1 MLLFIYAPILVM
13 MAMAFNESSLYE
25 LPFRF
30 TLVWFEKLSHNSIL
44 LTAGKNSL
52 LIAATNTIVATALG
66 TMAALAFARYRFRGK
81 FILRMLLYVPITI
94 PWLILATA
102 MLVFFFWVGIGRGVH
117 AILLAHIALSLPY
130 VVVIV
135 GARLAS
141 FGAEFEE
148 AAATLGATPWQVF
161 WRVSAPMLAPGLL
174 AAALFAFGIS
184 FDQFATSYFL
194 SAPGTT
200 TLPVVIYTAI
210 RKGFTPEINAIST
223 LVILVSMGLLITVA
237 RLYRFSVVGDHE
249 RYRNRGSDQAL
260 RLGRSRQECFAVVS
274 RWRVLRPSWPERER

>member
-1 MLLFIYAPILVM
+1 MSGRGVVRLCLFLVLLFIYAPILVM
-13 MAMAFNESSLYE
+13 MAMAFNASGLYE

-30 TLVWFEKLSHNSIL
+30 TLVWFEKLVGNSVL
-44 LTAGKNSL
+44 LTAGKNSV
-52 LIAATNTIVATALG
+52 LIAATTTIAATPLG

-81 FILRMLLYVPITI
+81 PLLRILLYVPITI

-102 MLVFFFWVGIGRGVH
+102 MLVFFFWTGIGRGLH

-130 VVVIV
+130 VIVIV

-141 FGAEFEE
+141 FGAELEE
-148 AAATLGATPWQVF
+148 AAASLGATPWQVF
-161 WRVSAPMLAPGLL
+161 WRVSAPMMAPGLL
-174 AAALFAFGIS
+174 AAAVFSFGIS
-184 FDQFATSYFL
+184 FDQFVTSYFL
-194 SAPGTT
+194 SAPGMT

-237 RLYRFSVVGDHE
+237 RFYRFG
-249 RYRNRGSDQAL
+249 G
-260 RLGRSRQECFAVVS
+260 GWRS
-274 RWRVLRPSWPERER
+274 

>member
-30 TLVWFEKLSHNSIL
+30 TLVWFEKLWRNSIL

-52 LIAATNTIVATALG
+52 LIATTNTIAATALG

-81 FILRMLLYVPITI
+81 SLLRMILYVPITI

-102 MLVFFFWVGIGRGVH
+102 MLVFFFWTGIGRGLH

-130 VVVIV
+130 VIVIV

-161 WRVSAPMLAPGLL
+161 WRVSAPMMAPGLF

-184 FDQFATSYFL
+184 FDQFVTSYFL

-223 LVILVSMGLLITVA
+223 LIILVSMGLLVTVA
-237 RLYRFSVVGDHE
+237 RFYRYG
-249 RYRNRGSDQAL
+249 G
-260 RLGRSRQECFAVVS
+260 GWRS
-274 RWRVLRPSWPERER
+274 